1 MRVCMKSHYYQNK
14 PLHLCTLRLLVWHSA
29 LSVPAM
35 EQGSVR
41 HSGTGEREDWSTQG
55 RGAGLAGKKK
65 MPQPKT

>member
-1 MRVCMKSHYYQNK
+1 MKSHYYQNK
-14 PLHLCTLRLLVWHSA
+14 PLHLCTLRLLGWHSA

-35 EQGSVR
+35 EPGSVR

-65 MPQPKT
+65 KMPQPKT